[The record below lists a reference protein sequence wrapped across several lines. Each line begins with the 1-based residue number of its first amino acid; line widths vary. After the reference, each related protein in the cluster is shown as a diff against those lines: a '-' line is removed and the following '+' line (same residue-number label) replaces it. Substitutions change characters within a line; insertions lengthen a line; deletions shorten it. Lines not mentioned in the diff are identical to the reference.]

1 MWTTMAPAPTCPR
14 CGRDNDPA
22 FAFCHDCGQGLRPDV
37 DRTCARCG
45 ARQPASFRFCGHCG
59 QAAEVAPPRRL
70 TTPSSPRLDAA
81 APATQPGAAPAPSA
95 PARLV
100 LVRHDGLPGAS
111 HALDREVTLC
121 GRREGDVLLPDD
133 GSVSPRHAAFTVR
146 EGRIR
151 VEDLGSTSG
160 TFLRV
165 RSPRSLTFGDEIRL
179 GRQLLRL
186 EPMPRPATTPAGA
199 PPWGSGDPGYR
210 ARLVQLLEGGGL
222 GEVIPLRAGANG
234 VGRESGEVSFPGD
247 RYVSGRHARI
257 DVGEAAVTLTDLGSS
272 NGTFLRVNGP
282 TEIAA
287 GDQVLLGMQLVR
299 VEA

>member
-1 MWTTMAPAPTCPR
+1 MGTAPSCPR
-14 CGRDNDPA
+14 CGRENDPA
-22 FAFCHDCGQGLRPDV
+22 FAFCHDCGQVLRPDV
-37 DRTCARCG
+37 ERTCVRCG
-45 ARQPASFRFCGHCG
+45 AKLPASFRFCGHCG
-59 QAAEVAPPRRL
+59 QTADVPPPRRP
-70 TTPSSPRLDAA
+70 THPSSPRLDAA
-81 APATQPGAAPAPSA
+81 ATVQPGAAPVAGT

-100 LVRHDGLPGAS
+100 LVRHDGLPGAA
-111 HALDREVTLC
+111 HPLDREVTVC
-121 GRREGDVLLPDD
+121 GRREGDVVLPDD

-165 RSPRSLTFGDEIRL
+165 RGPRALTFGDEIRL

-186 EPMPRPATTPAGA
+186 EPMPRPGGSPAEA
-199 PPWGSGDPGYR
+199 FPWGSADPGYR

-234 VGRESGEVSFPGD
+234 LGRESVDVSFPAD

-257 DVGEAAVTLTDLGSS
+257 DVGDAAVTLTDLGSS

-287 GDQVLLGMQLVR
+287 GDQVLVGMQLLR